1 MTPAGTVRVSRL
13 TARAVQIALGCLWL
27 LDGALQLQPRLFGP
41 AFAHDVILPSAAGQ
55 PAVLSGAITHL
66 AGLIAVQPAL
76 VNALFAGVQLLI
88 GIGLLMKQTVRP
100 ALVVSTAWA
109 LGVWVVGEGMGGL
122 LAGTALPLTGA
133 PGAALLYAVLA
144 VLVWPAS
151 PERSAQA
158 GIGRGPDGSPAAEG
172 PLGAWAGRVAWSA
185 YWTGMGILWLLP
197 SGRASGAVTGAV
209 GGAASGEPGW
219 FGHLETAA
227 AHALPATGSGLAVT
241 AAVLSLV
248 VGLGPMIFRRYGPF
262 LVVGTAISLVCW
274 VFGQALGQMLTG
286 MGTDPSTGPLV
297 VLLALAICPSV
308 EVVRGSDRH
317 RSGAAPVPTGAPL
330 AGLGDRAGDRG
341 ALIPTRAS
349 RSGDHARSAGRVMSG
364 AGY

>member
-1 MTPAGTVRVSRL
+1 MTGEGTVRVSRL
-13 TARAVQIALGCLWL
+13 TARTIQIALGCLWL

-55 PAVLSGAITHL
+55 PAVLSGVITHL
-66 AGLIAVQPAL
+66 AGLIAVQPGL

-88 GIGLLMKQTVRP
+88 GLGLLMRQAVRP
-100 ALVVSTAWA
+100 ALVVSMAWA
-109 LGVWVVGEGMGGL
+109 LGVWVVGEGLGGL

-133 PGAALLYAVLA
+133 PGAALLYAVIA
-144 VLVWPAS
+144 VLVWPTS
-151 PERSAQA
+151 PDRSARA
-158 GIGRGPDGSPAAEG
+158 PLGRGPDGAPAAEG
-172 PLGAWAGRVAWSA
+172 PLGAWAGRAVWCA

-197 SGRASGAVTGAV
+197 SGRAAGAVTGAV
-209 GGAASGEPGW
+209 GGAAAGEPGW

-241 AAVLSLV
+241 AAALSFA
-248 VGLGPMIFRRYGPF
+248 VGLGPMICRRYGPF

-308 EVVRGSDRH
+308 VLVRGSEAH
-317 RSGAAPVPTGAPL
+317 RSGAVRVPTGIPL
-330 AGLGDRAGDRG
+330 AGLDDRVGDRG
-341 ALIPTRAS
+341 VLIQTRS
-349 RSGDHARSAGRVMSG
+349 
-364 AGY
+364 

>member
-1 MTPAGTVRVSRL
+1 MTAAGSVRVSGL
-13 TARAVQIALGCLWL
+13 SARTVQIALGCLWL

-133 PGAALLYAVLA
+133 PGAALLYAILA
-144 VLVWPAS
+144 VLVWPTS
-151 PERSAQA
+151 PERSEQA
-158 GIGRGPDGSPAAEG
+158 RGRRGPDGSPAAEG
-172 PLGAWAGRVAWSA
+172 PFGAWAGRVAWSA

-197 SGRASGAVTGAV
+197 SGRVVGAVTGRPVSPIGSATSRRPPPTRCTRPAA
-209 GGAASGEPGW
+209 GWPRPPPCSPSSSASG
-219 FGHLETAA
+219 
-227 AHALPATGSGLAVT
+227 
-241 AAVLSLV
+241 
-248 VGLGPMIFRRYGPF
+248 R
-262 LVVGTAISLVCW
+262 
-274 VFGQALGQMLTG
+274 
-286 MGTDPSTGPLV
+286 
-297 VLLALAICPSV
+297 
-308 EVVRGSDRH
+308 
-317 RSGAAPVPTGAPL
+317 
-330 AGLGDRAGDRG
+330 
-341 ALIPTRAS
+341 
-349 RSGDHARSAGRVMSG
+349 
-364 AGY
+364 